1 MTSTTRPKEKAAR
14 DIQIGDWCAFASLAW
29 KVTDVINDETMIL
42 IAWGNGTVSEFCAD
56 EMIRMHYD
64 D

>member
-14 DIQIGDWCAFASLAW
+14 DIEPGDWCAFSSLAW
-29 KVTDVINDETMIL
+29 QAGKVDSDEGMIL
-42 IAWGNGTVSEFCAD
+42 IHWGNGTVSEFCPD
-56 EMIRMHYD
+56 EMIRMRYD